1 MNDKFKYSDEKLI
14 LRFQEGD
21 INAYNELVKR
31 YKDRLLNFVLR
42 YFNNVEQAE
51 DVVQD
56 TLIKLYTHA
65 SYYKNVAKFST
76 WIFTIAKNN
85 ALTELRKNKRKKTDS
100 LWTDDGQV
108 IDINS
113 KEESLDSKV
122 QNEIAIDQLN
132 KFLDEIPEMSLD
144 AQKILLRVLDTATF
158 TRLGGNEVLTVD
170 VHIIAATNRDI
181 VKAVAEKEFR
191 EDIYYHLKGMMR
203 HLPPLRERPEDIA
216 PLVSAFIDEF
226 STEYRKDL
234 TGITWEALAR
244 LEQAAWPGNIRQL
257 RSTIQTAVA
266 LATADSL
273 ESKDFPEIYPEFVEP
288 LISIWQTLPP
298 ETRHAIWN
306 TLHREIQ
313 HIIIHELSKQTAGLL
328 PNLSV
333 SNMPQTIEESASV
346 NIKNMNRNQ
355 ILRTVAQKRIK
366 QYPSL
371 HEAAESLNI
380 DIRTLQKYAQWKESD
395 E

>member
-1 MNDKFKYSDEKLI
+1 MRQNLQTLSTELSDMNDKFKYSDERLI

-132 KFLDEIPEMSLD
+132 KFLDEIPENFRMAVVLRDFQELSYEEIS
-144 AQKILLRVLDTATF
+144 KILEIPIGTIKSR
-158 TRLGGNEVLTVD
+158 
-170 VHIIAATNRDI
+170 INRGRI
-181 VKAVAEKEFR
+181 QLAEKMKHF
-191 EDIYYHLKGMMR
+191 
-203 HLPPLRERPEDIA
+203 
-216 PLVSAFIDEF
+216 
-226 STEYRKDL
+226 
-234 TGITWEALAR
+234 
-244 LEQAAWPGNIRQL
+244 
-257 RSTIQTAVA
+257 
-266 LATADSL
+266 
-273 ESKDFPEIYPEFVEP
+273 
-288 LISIWQTLPP
+288 
-298 ETRHAIWN
+298 
-306 TLHREIQ
+306 
-313 HIIIHELSKQTAGLL
+313 
-328 PNLSV
+328 
-333 SNMPQTIEESASV
+333 
-346 NIKNMNRNQ
+346 
-355 ILRTVAQKRIK
+355 
-366 QYPSL
+366 
-371 HEAAESLNI
+371 
-380 DIRTLQKYAQWKESD
+380 KE
-395 E
+395 

>member
-1 MNDKFKYSDEKLI
+1 MTQNLQTLSTESSEMNDKFKYSDEKLI

-100 LWTDDGQV
+100 LWTEDGQI

-132 KFLDEIPEMSLD
+132 KFLDEIPENFRMAVVLRDFQELSYEEIS
-144 AQKILLRVLDTATF
+144 KILEIPIGTIKSR
-158 TRLGGNEVLTVD
+158 
-170 VHIIAATNRDI
+170 INRGRI
-181 VKAVAEKEFR
+181 QLAEKMKHF
-191 EDIYYHLKGMMR
+191 
-203 HLPPLRERPEDIA
+203 
-216 PLVSAFIDEF
+216 
-226 STEYRKDL
+226 
-234 TGITWEALAR
+234 
-244 LEQAAWPGNIRQL
+244 
-257 RSTIQTAVA
+257 
-266 LATADSL
+266 
-273 ESKDFPEIYPEFVEP
+273 
-288 LISIWQTLPP
+288 
-298 ETRHAIWN
+298 
-306 TLHREIQ
+306 
-313 HIIIHELSKQTAGLL
+313 
-328 PNLSV
+328 
-333 SNMPQTIEESASV
+333 
-346 NIKNMNRNQ
+346 
-355 ILRTVAQKRIK
+355 
-366 QYPSL
+366 
-371 HEAAESLNI
+371 
-380 DIRTLQKYAQWKESD
+380 KE
-395 E
+395 

>member
-1 MNDKFKYSDEKLI
+1 MRQNLQTLSTELSDMNDKFKYSDEKLI

-85 ALTELRKNKRKKTDS
+85 ALTELRKKKRKKTDS

-132 KFLDEIPEMSLD
+132 KFLDEIPENFRMAVVLRDFQELSYEEIS
-144 AQKILLRVLDTATF
+144 KILEIPIGTIKSR
-158 TRLGGNEVLTVD
+158 
-170 VHIIAATNRDI
+170 INRGRI
-181 VKAVAEKEFR
+181 QLAEKMKHF
-191 EDIYYHLKGMMR
+191 
-203 HLPPLRERPEDIA
+203 
-216 PLVSAFIDEF
+216 
-226 STEYRKDL
+226 
-234 TGITWEALAR
+234 
-244 LEQAAWPGNIRQL
+244 
-257 RSTIQTAVA
+257 
-266 LATADSL
+266 
-273 ESKDFPEIYPEFVEP
+273 
-288 LISIWQTLPP
+288 
-298 ETRHAIWN
+298 
-306 TLHREIQ
+306 
-313 HIIIHELSKQTAGLL
+313 
-328 PNLSV
+328 
-333 SNMPQTIEESASV
+333 
-346 NIKNMNRNQ
+346 
-355 ILRTVAQKRIK
+355 
-366 QYPSL
+366 
-371 HEAAESLNI
+371 
-380 DIRTLQKYAQWKESD
+380 KE
-395 E
+395 

>member
-1 MNDKFKYSDEKLI
+1 MRQNLQTLSTELSDMNDKFKYSDEKLI

-122 QNEIAIDQLN
+122 QNEVAIDQLN
-132 KFLDEIPEMSLD
+132 KFLDEIPENFRMAVVLRDFQELSYEEIS
-144 AQKILLRVLDTATF
+144 KILEIPIGTIKSR
-158 TRLGGNEVLTVD
+158 
-170 VHIIAATNRDI
+170 INRGRI
-181 VKAVAEKEFR
+181 QLAEKMKHF
-191 EDIYYHLKGMMR
+191 
-203 HLPPLRERPEDIA
+203 
-216 PLVSAFIDEF
+216 
-226 STEYRKDL
+226 
-234 TGITWEALAR
+234 
-244 LEQAAWPGNIRQL
+244 
-257 RSTIQTAVA
+257 
-266 LATADSL
+266 
-273 ESKDFPEIYPEFVEP
+273 
-288 LISIWQTLPP
+288 
-298 ETRHAIWN
+298 
-306 TLHREIQ
+306 
-313 HIIIHELSKQTAGLL
+313 
-328 PNLSV
+328 
-333 SNMPQTIEESASV
+333 
-346 NIKNMNRNQ
+346 
-355 ILRTVAQKRIK
+355 
-366 QYPSL
+366 
-371 HEAAESLNI
+371 
-380 DIRTLQKYAQWKESD
+380 KE
-395 E
+395 

>member
-1 MNDKFKYSDEKLI
+1 MRQNLQTLSTEPSEMNDKFKYSDEKLI

-31 YKDRLLNFVLR
+31 YKERLLNFVLR

-132 KFLDEIPEMSLD
+132 KFLDEIPENFRMAVVLRDFQELSYEEIS
-144 AQKILLRVLDTATF
+144 KILEIPIGTIKSR
-158 TRLGGNEVLTVD
+158 
-170 VHIIAATNRDI
+170 INRGRI
-181 VKAVAEKEFR
+181 QLAEKMKHF
-191 EDIYYHLKGMMR
+191 
-203 HLPPLRERPEDIA
+203 
-216 PLVSAFIDEF
+216 
-226 STEYRKDL
+226 
-234 TGITWEALAR
+234 
-244 LEQAAWPGNIRQL
+244 
-257 RSTIQTAVA
+257 
-266 LATADSL
+266 
-273 ESKDFPEIYPEFVEP
+273 
-288 LISIWQTLPP
+288 
-298 ETRHAIWN
+298 
-306 TLHREIQ
+306 
-313 HIIIHELSKQTAGLL
+313 
-328 PNLSV
+328 
-333 SNMPQTIEESASV
+333 
-346 NIKNMNRNQ
+346 
-355 ILRTVAQKRIK
+355 
-366 QYPSL
+366 
-371 HEAAESLNI
+371 
-380 DIRTLQKYAQWKESD
+380 KE
-395 E
+395 

>member
-1 MNDKFKYSDEKLI
+1 MTQNLQTLSTESSDMNDKFKYSDEKLI
-14 LRFQEGD
+14 SRFQEGD

-132 KFLDEIPEMSLD
+132 KFLDEIPENFRMAVVLRDFQELSYEEIS
-144 AQKILLRVLDTATF
+144 KILEIPIGTIKSR
-158 TRLGGNEVLTVD
+158 
-170 VHIIAATNRDI
+170 INRGRI
-181 VKAVAEKEFR
+181 QLAEKMKHF
-191 EDIYYHLKGMMR
+191 
-203 HLPPLRERPEDIA
+203 
-216 PLVSAFIDEF
+216 
-226 STEYRKDL
+226 
-234 TGITWEALAR
+234 
-244 LEQAAWPGNIRQL
+244 
-257 RSTIQTAVA
+257 
-266 LATADSL
+266 
-273 ESKDFPEIYPEFVEP
+273 
-288 LISIWQTLPP
+288 
-298 ETRHAIWN
+298 
-306 TLHREIQ
+306 
-313 HIIIHELSKQTAGLL
+313 
-328 PNLSV
+328 
-333 SNMPQTIEESASV
+333 
-346 NIKNMNRNQ
+346 
-355 ILRTVAQKRIK
+355 
-366 QYPSL
+366 
-371 HEAAESLNI
+371 
-380 DIRTLQKYAQWKESD
+380 KE
-395 E
+395 

>member
-1 MNDKFKYSDEKLI
+1 MNDKFKYSDERLI

-100 LWTDDGQV
+100 LWTEDGQI

-132 KFLDEIPEMSLD
+132 KFLDEIPENFRMAVVLRDFQELSYEEIS
-144 AQKILLRVLDTATF
+144 KILEIPIGTIKSR
-158 TRLGGNEVLTVD
+158 
-170 VHIIAATNRDI
+170 INRGRI
-181 VKAVAEKEFR
+181 QLAEK
-191 EDIYYHLKGMMR
+191 M
-203 HLPPLRERPEDIA
+203 
-216 PLVSAFIDEF
+216 
-226 STEYRKDL
+226 
-234 TGITWEALAR
+234 
-244 LEQAAWPGNIRQL
+244 
-257 RSTIQTAVA
+257 
-266 LATADSL
+266 
-273 ESKDFPEIYPEFVEP
+273 
-288 LISIWQTLPP
+288 
-298 ETRHAIWN
+298 
-306 TLHREIQ
+306 
-313 HIIIHELSKQTAGLL
+313 
-328 PNLSV
+328 
-333 SNMPQTIEESASV
+333 
-346 NIKNMNRNQ
+346 
-355 ILRTVAQKRIK
+355 KRF
-366 QYPSL
+366 
-371 HEAAESLNI
+371 
-380 DIRTLQKYAQWKESD
+380 KE
-395 E
+395 

>member
-1 MNDKFKYSDEKLI
+1 MRQNLQTLSTELSDMNDKFKYSDEKLI

-31 YKDRLLNFVLR
+31 YKDRLLNFVFR

-132 KFLDEIPEMSLD
+132 KFLDEIPENFRMAVVLRDFQELSYEEIS
-144 AQKILLRVLDTATF
+144 KILEIPIGTIKSR
-158 TRLGGNEVLTVD
+158 
-170 VHIIAATNRDI
+170 INRGRI
-181 VKAVAEKEFR
+181 QLAEKMKHF
-191 EDIYYHLKGMMR
+191 
-203 HLPPLRERPEDIA
+203 
-216 PLVSAFIDEF
+216 
-226 STEYRKDL
+226 
-234 TGITWEALAR
+234 
-244 LEQAAWPGNIRQL
+244 
-257 RSTIQTAVA
+257 
-266 LATADSL
+266 
-273 ESKDFPEIYPEFVEP
+273 
-288 LISIWQTLPP
+288 
-298 ETRHAIWN
+298 
-306 TLHREIQ
+306 
-313 HIIIHELSKQTAGLL
+313 
-328 PNLSV
+328 
-333 SNMPQTIEESASV
+333 
-346 NIKNMNRNQ
+346 
-355 ILRTVAQKRIK
+355 
-366 QYPSL
+366 
-371 HEAAESLNI
+371 
-380 DIRTLQKYAQWKESD
+380 KE
-395 E
+395 